1 MTWQNLL
8 LNLKVCKRM
17 HIPFEQ
23 LSDQSRVWIYAT
35 PILLSNDQIAIIS
48 DQLNAFTE
56 DWQAHGV
63 PLKASFAIKHKHFI
77 VIGVDETH
85 HAPSGCSIDKS
96 VQIIKNIES
105 TLGIDLMNRL
115 IVYLLVN
122 NEVQVLNA
130 KDLPKHIENGSL
142 QSDSQVFDNTI
153 TTYEKFKNEWVKS
166 AQTTWLSRH
175 FSLVQ

>member
-1 MTWQNLL
+1 
-8 LNLKVCKRM
+8 M

-23 LSDQSRVWIYAT
+23 LSDQSRVWIYASQSPLT
-35 PILLSNDQIAIIS
+35 KEQVSIVSNQLS
-48 DQLNAFTE
+48 AFTQ

-63 PLKASFAIKHKHFI
+63 PLKASYTIEYNHFI

-96 VQIIKNIES
+96 VQIIKSIES

-122 NEVQVLNA
+122 DTVEALPA
-130 KDLPKHIENGSL
+130 KDLPKLIENGTL

-153 TTYEKFKNEWVKS
+153 TTYEKYKNEWIKS
-166 AQTTWLSRH
+166 AHNTWLSRY
-175 FSLVQ
+175 FSYV